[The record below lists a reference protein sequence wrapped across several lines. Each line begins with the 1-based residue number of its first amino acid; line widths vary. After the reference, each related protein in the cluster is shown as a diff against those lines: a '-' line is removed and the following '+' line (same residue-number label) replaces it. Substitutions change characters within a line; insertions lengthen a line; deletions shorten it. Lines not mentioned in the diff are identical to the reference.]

1 MYIHLII
8 DLIYIQYI
16 HIQICHLIT
25 RFCQTEPIFAIIDVR
40 PEQTGIPTTTYE
52 AVDELIGDGKELHK
66 VFKNVSSRIDAE
78 EAEQVGVEH
87 LLRDINDPSTSL
99 LTFQIKQKLTGLSGL
114 MDRLTDMSIYI
125 QRVISGQIPVNNQII
140 GNMQDIFNLLPNLNI
155 DEIVKSMLVNSNDV
169 YLAIYISAMVRSV
182 IALHGLLAN
191 KLKYGGVED
200 STVGE
205 GGTSTA
211 TGAGAV
217 TTAPVV
223 GASEGGKK

>member
-1 MYIHLII
+1 
-8 DLIYIQYI
+8 
-16 HIQICHLIT
+16 
-25 RFCQTEPIFAIIDVR
+25 
-40 PEQTGIPTTTYE
+40 
-52 AVDELIGDGKELHK
+52 
-66 VFKNVSSRIDAE
+66 
-78 EAEQVGVEH
+78 
-87 LLRDINDPSTSL
+87 
-99 LTFQIKQKLTGLSGL
+99 

-125 QRVISGQIPVNNQII
+125 QRAISGQIPVNNQII

-191 KLKYGGVED
+191 KIKYGGVED
-200 STVGE
+200 PTGE
-205 GGTSTA
+205 GGTSTS

-223 GASEGGKK
+223 GAGEGGKK

>member
-125 QRVISGQIPVNNQII
+125 QRVIAGQIPVNNQII

-200 STVGE
+200 SVGE
-205 GGTSTA
+205 GGSGSSS

-217 TTAPVV
+217 TTAPV
-223 GASEGGKK
+223 GAGEGGKTK

>member
-1 MYIHLII
+1 
-8 DLIYIQYI
+8 
-16 HIQICHLIT
+16 
-25 RFCQTEPIFAIIDVR
+25 
-40 PEQTGIPTTTYE
+40 
-52 AVDELIGDGKELHK
+52 
-66 VFKNVSSRIDAE
+66 
-78 EAEQVGVEH
+78 
-87 LLRDINDPSTSL
+87 
-99 LTFQIKQKLTGLSGL
+99 

-125 QRVISGQIPVNNQII
+125 QRVIAGQIPVNNQII

-200 STVGE
+200 SVGE
-205 GGTSTA
+205 GGSSS

-217 TTAPVV
+217 TTAPV
-223 GASEGGKK
+223 GAGEGGKTK